1 MGSSR
6 LPGKVL
12 MNLPTGRSVL
22 AQIIYE
28 VQKSRVDE
36 VVVATSEGRENYDIT
51 REAVVEGAQIYVGS
65 EEDVLERF
73 YLAAK
78 EYNADV
84 IIRLTADCP
93 LLDHKEI
100 DRCIEYYEG
109 YSVDLVCNSEGDI
122 CDGSDVEVF
131 SKEALSMVYHHAHK
145 RYDREHV
152 TTYLRRHG
160 QVEYLWYAK
169 DSISLD
175 TIEDYNA
182 ICKKLE

>member
-12 MNLPTGRSVL
+12 KMLPTGRSVL
-22 AQIIYE
+22 AQIINE
-28 VQKSRVDE
+28 AQKSAVDE
-36 VVVATSEGRENYDIT
+36 VIVATTEGRENYDIT
-51 REAVVEGAQIYVGS
+51 REAMVEGAQIYVGS

-78 EYNADV
+78 EYNAD
-84 IIRLTADCP
+84 IIVRLTADCP
-93 LLDHKEI
+93 LLNHSEI
-100 DRCIEYYEG
+100 DKCLQYFEEY
-109 YSVDLVCNSEGDI
+109 SIDLVCNSEGDI

-131 SKEALSMVYHHAHK
+131 NKEALSMMHHHATT

-169 DSISLD
+169 ESLSLD